1 METLKNEADLRTH
14 GECAGARAP
23 SLCAAQAALARSAA
37 LARACGPLRSCCSV
51 RQSRSSCFAGMEKL
65 VLILLPSLLKQS
77 VSQAVEVK
85 WRSGGSSGRG
95 ETFCA
100 LFLQF

>member
-65 VLILLPSLLKQS
+65 VLILPPFLAQA
-77 VSQAVEVK
+77 VSQSGSRSEVEEE
-85 WRSGGSSGRG
+85 WWI
-95 ETFCA
+95 F
-100 LFLQF
+100 